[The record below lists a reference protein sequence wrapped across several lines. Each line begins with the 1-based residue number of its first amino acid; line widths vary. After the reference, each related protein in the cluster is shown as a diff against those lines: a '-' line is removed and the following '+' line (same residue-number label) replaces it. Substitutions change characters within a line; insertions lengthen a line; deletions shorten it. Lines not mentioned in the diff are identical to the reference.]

1 MDTGTKNSITG
12 KEGGPIGLSE
22 AAAWTKNYRDKF
34 PDETIS
40 QFFGKEILQSTLAQG
55 GCMGIRFY
63 YAYDTNGAKHLIITG
78 VNADGTDQIAGSLDI
93 AFIAEAAGGGGGGIG
108 DQSTPC
114 PGTPGCPQNVLT
126 GG

>member
-1 MDTGTKNSITG
+1 MDSATTNPITG

-22 AAAWTKNYRDKF
+22 AATWTKNYRDKF
-34 PDETIS
+34 PDDTIS
-40 QFFGKEILQSTLAQG
+40 QFFGKEILQSTLAQA

-63 YAYDTNGAKHLIITG
+63 YAYDPAGAKHLIITG
-78 VNADGTDQIAGSLDI
+78 VNADGTDQITGSLDI
-93 AFIAEAAGGGGGGIG
+93 AFIAEDGGGGGGTG
-108 DQSTPC
+108 DQSAPC